1 MKKQWGYWSMMVA
14 VVAVMATAA
23 RAHIEANLE
32 NPVPDASGV
41 DQVSGWAFT
50 EEGKPVTVKLRLDGV
65 TTDVV
70 IPCCGPRQDVVDKF
84 GPGTPLNSSFSLL
97 VNFGELTPG
106 FHRIGVEISAPGEQ
120 TRVLE
125 RDVFISKPGG
135 RVGESPRLFSFL
147 NILDPTSAQIA
158 VDSDT
163 GELIVAPVRAEDRG
177 SGETRQATLRLQ
189 WTQGTQRFV
198 IVSAASDTSFA
209 PVQAIFSTRCAGTGC
224 HVGPSPAQ
232 GLDLSAGRAFRALVP
247 VRSTQ
252 IRSRFLVNPGDAG
265 SSYLFQKVTGEN
277 IVGARMPPVNCCL
290 SASELD
296 TIEDWI
302 NGGAAPPQ

>member
-1 MKKQWGYWSMMVA
+1 MNKRWGYWSVAVA

-32 NPVPDASGV
+32 NPGLDASGV

-65 TTDVV
+65 TTDVI
-70 IPCCGPRQDVVDKF
+70 IPCCGPRQDVVDRF
-84 GPGTPLNSSFSLL
+84 GSGTPLNSSFSLL

-120 TRVLE
+120 TRVIE
-125 RDVFISKPGG
+125 REVFISKPGG
-135 RVGESPRLFSFL
+135 RSGEAPRLFSFL
-147 NILDPTSAQIA
+147 NILDPTSAQVA

-163 GELIVAPVRAEDRG
+163 GELIVAPVRAED
-177 SGETRQATLRLQ
+177 SGTGGTRLATLRLQ
-189 WTQGTQRFV
+189 WSRSTQRFV
-198 IVSAASDTSFA
+198 IVSAASDPSFA
-209 PVQAIFSTRCAGTGC
+209 AVQAIFSSRCASAGC
-224 HVGPSPAQ
+224 HSGPSPAQ
-232 GLDLSAGRAFRALVP
+232 GLDLSAGNAFRELVP
-247 VRSTQ
+247 VRSTE
-252 IRSRFLVNPGDAG
+252 IPSRFLVNPGDAG
-265 SSYLFQKVTGEN
+265 SSYLFQKVKGEN
-277 IVGARMPPVNCCL
+277 IVGVRMPPVNCCL

-302 NGGAAPPQ
+302 ASGAPPPQ